1 MIVRLF
7 TNCSKQRAIC
17 WDSVVFFCSFESIL
31 MEAIAWVL
39 LAVYRTCYLISLILN
54 TLLACTVII
63 MISLFD
69 PNGNLAHYVGRLW
82 SLFNV
87 FISGTHMEIH
97 GKNKIEKGRAYIV
110 MSNHQSLFDVWAL
123 IGMLPLQIRWI
134 VKSEIRK
141 VPVFGYTLDRM
152 GHVYIDRQRRQDAY
166 LSLKTAAWKIKKGT
180 SLVIF
185 PEGTR
190 SEDGRLLKFRYGG
203 AIIALKS
210 GVPILPVTING
221 GRFVLP
227 KHTLSLRPGR
237 IQIIIGDTID
247 PRRFAKNS
255 KNELMATVKA
265 AIAKNIDLEYG
276 RIH

>member
-1 MIVRLF
+1 MLEG
-7 TNCSKQRAIC
+7 AI
-17 WDSVVFFCSFESIL
+17 DRFLLTVFRI
-31 MEAIAWVL
+31 
-39 LAVYRTCYLISLILN
+39 CYLITLVVN
-54 TLLACTVII
+54 TLLACSSII

-69 PNGNLAHYVGRLW
+69 TKGNLAHYVGRLW
-82 SLFNV
+82 SLLNV
-87 FISGTHMEIH
+87 FLSGTRMEIH
-97 GKNKIEKGRAYIV
+97 GKEKIEKGRAYIV

-141 VPVFGYTLDRM
+141 VPVFGYTLGRM
-152 GHVYIDRQRRQDAY
+152 GQVYIDRQRRQDAY
-166 LSLKTAAWKIKKGT
+166 LSLKAAVWKIKKGT

-190 SEDGRLLKFRYGG
+190 SVDGRLLKFHYGG
-203 AIIALKS
+203 AIMALRS
-210 GVPILPVTING
+210 GVPILPVTVNG

-247 PRRFAKNS
+247 PRTFAKNG
-255 KNELMATVKA
+255 KNELMATVKS
-265 AIAKNIDLEYG
+265 AIEKNLNLEYG
-276 RIH
+276 AIHR